1 MGFKKTPLIIFL
13 SLFLLSSISTV
24 AFVPRTVRGYVYVN
38 DVITKPDDVIL
49 SIAGENISATLFDDG
64 YYIID
69 FSAEDGETG
78 IFTVIVDGEDYLA
91 NETLVTEHNVY
102 VYYIDLHVWTS
113 EENHPPDKPS
123 NPSPA
128 NGSTGVE
135 INVTLSWQCSDPD
148 GDNLTYDVYFGT
160 SDDPPKVSS
169 NQSATTYNL
178 SNLQYSTT
186 YYWKIVA
193 WDEHGEKNE
202 SELWTFVTEAE
213 PSENHPPDQPCNP
226 SPKNNETDVPVDVIL
241 SWQCSDP
248 DGDNL
253 TYDVYFGTGENQL
266 KKVSGN
272 QSSTTYKPSSLN
284 YSTTY
289 YWKIVAWDEH
299 GESSESPVWR
309 FTTEEGIP
317 NSPPTVSITRP
328 KNLLYFR
335 DIEILS
341 LSLPL
346 IIGPITI
353 EVNASDSDGVVKRV
367 DFYIDYAL
375 KYSDTTA
382 PFSWRWDSR
391 AFGFKVIEV
400 VAYDDKGAHQRSIKE
415 VLIFNPAI
423 L

>member
-1 MGFKKTPLIIFL
+1 MGFKKTPLIIIF

-128 NGSTGVE
+128 NGATGVE
-135 INVTLSWQCSDPD
+135 INVT
-148 GDNLTYDVYFGT
+148 
-160 SDDPPKVSS
+160 
-169 NQSATTYNL
+169 
-178 SNLQYSTT
+178 
-186 YYWKIVA
+186 
-193 WDEHGEKNE
+193 
-202 SELWTFVTEAE
+202 
-213 PSENHPPDQPCNP
+213 
-226 SPKNNETDVPVDVIL
+226 L

-272 QSSTTYKPSSLN
+272 QSSTTYKPSSLS

-299 GESSESPVWR
+299 GESSEGPVWR

-328 KNLLYFR
+328 KNLLYVR
-335 DIEILS
+335 DREILS

-367 DFYIDYAL
+367 DFYIDHTL

-415 VLIFNPAI
+415 VLIFNLAI

>member
-78 IFTVIVDGEDYLA
+78 IFTVIVDGKDYLA

-160 SDDPPKVSS
+160 
-169 NQSATTYNL
+169 
-178 SNLQYSTT
+178 
-186 YYWKIVA
+186 
-193 WDEHGEKNE
+193 
-202 SELWTFVTEAE
+202 
-213 PSENHPPDQPCNP
+213 
-226 SPKNNETDVPVDVIL
+226 
-241 SWQCSDP
+241 
-248 DGDNL
+248 
-253 TYDVYFGTGENQL
+253 GENQL

-272 QSSTTYKPSSLN
+272 QSSTTYKPSSLS

-309 FTTEEGIP
+309 FTTEE
-317 NSPPTVSITRP
+317 
-328 KNLLYFR
+328 
-335 DIEILS
+335 E
-341 LSLPL
+341 
-346 IIGPITI
+346 
-353 EVNASDSDGVVKRV
+353 
-367 DFYIDYAL
+367 
-375 KYSDTTA
+375 
-382 PFSWRWDSR
+382 
-391 AFGFKVIEV
+391 
-400 VAYDDKGAHQRSIKE
+400 RSIPC
-415 VLIFNPAI
+415 I
-423 L
+423 

>member
-148 GDNLTYDVYFGT
+148 GDNLTYDVYLGT

-299 GESSESPVWR
+299 GESSEGPVWR

-328 KNLLYFR
+328 KNLLYVR
-335 DIEILS
+335 DREILS

-353 EVNASDSDGVVKRV
+353 EVNASDGDGVVKRV
-367 DFYIDYAL
+367 DFYIDHTL